1 MNVIKTITFSVDKSL
16 EAFPKLELAKCY
28 YAYIYCGRFKT
39 HVSGVRCAGSRCRVP
54 GTQVPG
60 VRFRVSGTKF
70 QVPPGDQVAR
80 NDVPDFK
87 DQVQLQNVK
96 NFHIKNILRLNGNY
110 KLTSTFFTTLIFSLC
125 NSLNRL

>member
-60 VRFRVSGTKF
+60 VRFRVSGAAGGPGSKERCARF
-70 QVPPGDQVAR
+70 QGSGATSKCQ
-80 NDVPDFK
+80 
-87 DQVQLQNVK
+87 
-96 NFHIKNILRLNGNY
+96 
-110 KLTSTFFTTLIFSLC
+110 KLSH
-125 NSLNRL
+125 